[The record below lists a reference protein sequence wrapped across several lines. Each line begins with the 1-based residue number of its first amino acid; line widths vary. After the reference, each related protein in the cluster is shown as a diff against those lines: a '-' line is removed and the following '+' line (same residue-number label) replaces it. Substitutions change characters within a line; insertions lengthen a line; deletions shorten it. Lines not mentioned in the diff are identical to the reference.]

1 MRRFTARL
9 LERRRAGYVPV
20 IPDFKLISPADGLL
34 FSGRDV
40 LQAARDLEAAGAP
53 ALSVVTEE
61 RDFGGS
67 LDLLSD
73 LVKAVR
79 IPVLRKDFIR
89 TTADV
94 EETARRGAAAV
105 LLICACLDEAT
116 LGALYRDAIACGLE
130 PLVEAHTAEE
140 LRWARDL
147 GAKLVGIN
155 NRDILALEKDG
166 GTVSTTSAL
175 AAGRPEGAVLISESG
190 IHSPADVKAALS
202 AGADAVLVGTA
213 IWQAEDPVAFYRELS
228 TAEGKSK

>member
-89 TTADV
+89 TTDDV
-94 EETARRGAAAV
+94 EETACRGAAAV

-116 LGALYRDAIACGLE
+116 RGALYRDAIACGLE

-166 GTVSTTSAL
+166 GTVSTTSLL
-175 AAGRPEGAVLISESG
+175 AAGRPEGSVLISESG
-190 IHSPADVKAALS
+190 IHSPADVKAVLS

-228 TAEGKSK
+228 AAEGKSK

>member
-1 MRRFTARL
+1 MSRFAQCL
-9 LERRRAGYVPV
+9 LDRRRAGYAPV
-20 IPDFKLISPADGLL
+20 IPDFKLVSPADGPL

-40 LQAARDLEAAGAP
+40 LRAARDMEAAGAP

-67 LDLLSD
+67 LTLLSD
-73 LVKAVR
+73 LVKTVD

-89 TTADV
+89 TASDV

-105 LLICACLDEAT
+105 LLICACLDEDT
-116 LGALYRDAIACGLE
+116 LGSLYRDAIACGLE

-175 AAGRPEGAVLISESG
+175 AAGKPEGAVLISESG
-190 IHSPADVKAALS
+190 IHSPAHVRAALA

-213 IWQAEDPVAFYRELS
+213 IWRAEDPDAFYRTLS
-228 TAEGKSK
+228 RAEGKSR

>member
-1 MRRFTARL
+1 MSRFTARL

-20 IPDFKLISPADGLL
+20 IPDFKLVSPADGPL
-34 FSGRDV
+34 FAGRDV
-40 LQAARDLEAAGAP
+40 LQAARDMEAAGAP

-67 LDLLSD
+67 LDLLSS
-73 LVKAVR
+73 LVKAVDL
-79 IPVLRKDFIR
+79 PVLRKDFIR
-89 TTADV
+89 TAGDI

-105 LLICACLDEAT
+105 LLICSCLDERT
-116 LGALYRDAIACGLE
+116 LGALYRDAITCGLE
-130 PLVEAHTAEE
+130 PLVETHTAEE

-175 AAGRPEGAVLISESG
+175 AAGKPDGAVLISESG
-190 IHSPADVKAALS
+190 IQSPAGVRAALS

-213 IWQAEDPVAFYRELS
+213 IWRAEDPVAFYRALS
-228 TAEGKSK
+228 EAEGNNR

>member
-89 TTADV
+89 TTDDV
-94 EETARRGAAAV
+94 EETACRGAAAV

-166 GTVSTTSAL
+166 GTVSTTSLL
-175 AAGRPEGAVLISESG
+175 AAGRPEGSVLISESG
-190 IHSPADVKAALS
+190 IHSPADVKAVLS
-202 AGADAVLVGTA
+202 AGADAVLVGPA
-213 IWQAEDPVAFYRELS
+213 IWQAEDPVALYRELS
-228 TAEGKSK
+228 AAEGKRK

>member
-89 TTADV
+89 TTDDV
-94 EETARRGAAAV
+94 EETACRGAAAV
-105 LLICACLDEAT
+105 LLICAGLAEAT
-116 LGALYRDAIACGLE
+116 LGALCRDASACGLE

-166 GTVSTTSAL
+166 GTVSTTSLL
-175 AAGRPEGAVLISESG
+175 AAGRPEGSVLISESG
-190 IHSPADVKAALS
+190 IHSPADVKAVLS

-228 TAEGKSK
+228 AAEGKSK